1 MLKYSYQG
9 DQLSEDELRR
19 VFYYVS
25 FPATIKPDE
34 LPAGVTQV
42 EVPDP
47 EPVVPTLDE
56 LKAAKAEEI
65 RNTSNILRNQLQ
77 TGYSQGEIDT
87 FAEQYSGALYLLGE
101 GGTLEDSLFVQGLLS
116 NRLGRVP
123 TQTELTEFANLIVA
137 NYERAKN
144 AIVTII
150 GTQQRLELA
159 IRAATT
165 ENEVNKIVWIR
176 D

>member
-1 MLKYSYQG
+1 M
-9 DQLSEDELRR
+9 
-19 VFYYVS
+19 
-25 FPATIKPDE
+25 T
-34 LPAGVTQV
+34 
-42 EVPDP
+42 
-47 EPVVPTLDE
+47 
-56 LKAAKAEEI
+56 
-65 RNTSNILRNQLQ
+65 
-77 TGYSQGEIDT
+77 
-87 FAEQYSGALYLLGE
+87 
-101 GGTLEDSLFVQGLLS
+101 GLLS

>member
-1 MLKYSYQG
+1 MSRKVFEISGIQYEYSQLRGKYQN
-9 DQLSEDELRR
+9 
-19 VFYYVS
+19 VS
-25 FPATIKPDE
+25 FPSRDVITQADLPD
-34 LPAGVTQV
+34 GVTLV
-42 EVPDP
+42 IIEDP
-47 EPVVPTLDE
+47 IAAVPTLDE
-56 LKAAKAEEI
+56 LKTSKAQEI
-65 RNTSNILRNQLQ
+65 RNHSDILIAQVSQ
-77 TGYSQGEIDT
+77 GYSQGEVDT
-87 FAEQYSGALYLLGE
+87 FAEQYAGAKAILSG
-101 GGTLEDSLFVQGLLS
+101 GGDLFVTGLLS

-123 TQTELTEFANLIVA
+123 TQTELTEFANLIIA

>member
-1 MLKYSYQG
+1 MKYKYQ
-9 DQLSEDELRR
+9 DQETNYINGIRR
-19 VFYYVS
+19 WFPNKS
-25 FPATIKPDE
+25 LPATITE
-34 LPAGVTQV
+34 EILLSLGVTT
-42 EVPDP
+42 EEEAVPML
-47 EPVVPTLDE
+47 TLDE

-77 TGYSQGEIDT
+77 TGYSQGEVDT
-87 FAEQYSGALYLLGE
+87 FAEQYAGAKAILSG
-101 GGTLEDSLFVQGLLS
+101 GGDLFVTGLLS

-123 TQTELTEFANLIVA
+123 TQTELTEFATLIVA

-165 ENEVNKIVWIR
+165 EEEVGAIAWPAQS
-176 D
+176 

>member
-9 DQLSEDELRR
+9 KTLSEDELRR
-19 VFYYVS
+19 RFYYVS
-25 FPATIKPDE
+25 FPQVIKADE

-47 EPVVPTLDE
+47 EPVAPTLGE
-56 LKAAKAEEI
+56 LKAAKAEEV
-65 RNTSNILRNQLQ
+65 RGVSNMLRNQLQ
-77 TGYSQGEIDT
+77 TGYSQGEVDT
-87 FAEQYSGALYLLGE
+87 FAEQYAGAKAILSG
-101 GGTLEDSLFVQGLLS
+101 GGDLFVTGLLS

-123 TQTELTEFANLIVA
+123 TQTELTEFATLIVA
-137 NYERAKN
+137 NYERVKN

-165 ENEVNKIVWIR
+165 AEEVGAIAWPSAS
-176 D
+176 

>member
-1 MLKYSYQG
+1 MLKYSYQ
-9 DQLSEDELRR
+9 DATLSEAELRR
-19 VFYYVS
+19 TFYYVS
-25 FPATIKPDE
+25 FPATIKADE

-47 EPVVPTLDE
+47 TPATPTLDE
-56 LKAAKAEEI
+56 LKSAKAEEI
-65 RNTSNILRNQLQ
+65 RNTSNMLRNQLQ
-77 TGYSQGEIDT
+77 TGYSQGEVDT
-87 FAEQYSGALYLLGE
+87 FAEQYAGAKAILSG
-101 GGTLEDSLFVQGLLS
+101 GGDLFVTGLLS

>member
-1 MLKYSYQG
+1 MKYLYEGQETNYLNGIRKWFPTKSLPAVITEEILVSLG
-9 DQLSEDELRR
+9 VETEEEAVHETTLSEVKAQKTLEI
-19 VFYYVS
+19 VS
-25 FPATIKPDE
+25 
-34 LPAGVTQV
+34 
-42 EVPDP
+42 
-47 EPVVPTLDE
+47 
-56 LKAAKAEEI
+56 
-65 RNTSNILRNQLQ
+65 RSNQLCNALRS
-77 TGYSQGEIDT
+77 GYSQGEIDT
-87 FAEQYSGALYLLGE
+87 FAEQYAGAKAILSG
-101 GGTLEDSLFVQGLLS
+101 GGDLFVTGLLS

-144 AIVTII
+144 AIVTIV

>member
-1 MLKYSYQG
+1 MFQYEYNNET
-9 DQLSEDELRR
+9 LSEAELRR
-19 VFYYVS
+19 TFYYVS
-25 FPATIKPDE
+25 FPATIKADE

-47 EPVVPTLDE
+47 EPVAPTLDE

-65 RNTSNILRNQLQ
+65 RNTSNMLRNQLQ
-77 TGYSQGEIDT
+77 TGYSQGEVDT
-87 FAEQYSGALYLLGE
+87 FAEQYAGAKAILSG
-101 GGTLEDSLFVQGLLS
+101 GGDLFVTGLLS

>member
-9 DQLSEDELRR
+9 KTLSEAELRR
-19 VFYYVS
+19 AFYYVS
-25 FPATIKPDE
+25 FPQVIKADE
-34 LPAGVTQV
+34 LPADVTQV
-42 EVPDP
+42 EIPDP
-47 EPVVPTLDE
+47 EPVAPTLDE

-65 RNTSNILRNQLQ
+65 RNTSNMLRNQLQ

-87 FAEQYSGALYLLGE
+87 FAVQYSGALYLLGE

-116 NRLGRVP
+116 VRLNKIP
-123 TQTELTEFANLIVA
+123 SQSELTAFASLIKN
-137 NYERAKN
+137 NYTAAKE
-144 AIVTII
+144 AMRDVL

>member
-1 MLKYSYQG
+1 MFQYEYNNET
-9 DQLSEDELRR
+9 LSEAELRR
-19 VFYYVS
+19 AFYYVS
-25 FPATIKPDE
+25 FPQVIKVNE

-47 EPVVPTLDE
+47 EPVAPTLDE

-65 RNTSNILRNQLQ
+65 RNTSNMLRNQLQ

-87 FAEQYSGALYLLGE
+87 FAEQYAGAKAILSG
-101 GGTLEDSLFVQGLLS
+101 GGDLFVTGLLS

-165 ENEVNKIVWIR
+165 GKEVGAIAWPAQS
-176 D
+176 

>member
-1 MLKYSYQG
+1 MLKYTYQG
-9 DQLSEDELRR
+9 KTLSEAELRR
-19 VFYYVS
+19 TFYYVS
-25 FPATIKPDE
+25 FPATIKADE

-47 EPVVPTLDE
+47 EPVAPTLDE

-65 RNTSNILRNQLQ
+65 RNTSDMLRNQLQ
-77 TGYSQGEIDT
+77 TGYSQGEVDT
-87 FAEQYSGALYLLGE
+87 FAEQYAGAKAILSG
-101 GGTLEDSLFVQGLLS
+101 GGDLFVTGLLS